1 MGTGDSQVSNPP
13 SDRALCRRCQER
25 LRRLYSD
32 AISPR
37 RPNSKS
43 LTCGLGLSCF
53 AMTTSKRQLREEGV
67 TRRAQSSKQLGD
79 DHALIHEVFKPKI
92 LPCLPANISVAHS
105 AWVLHPTSVITAMA
119 ESRRNVLPVLG
130 GKLSSPMNMLVPTGM
145 FGVPAPTVEDIA
157 CSSVSTVRLFL
168 DRPCE
173 SPATPPPDLHSPRS
187 LLSPPQRSSCQRKR

>member
-130 GKLSSPMNMLVPTGM
+130 
-145 FGVPAPTVEDIA
+145 APTVEDIA